1 MANIRQPD
9 ITIPFAGILYSSEE
23 QCEKAVEMLESKF
36 GEIVAQSPVYNW
48 EHTDYYKDELGDNI
62 KRRFFIFRNPIDPS
76 ELSSI
81 KIRTN
86 EMEQLLSI
94 GDKRTVNIDPG
105 YMTPAKIVLASTKDY
120 SHRIYLKDGI
130 YAEVTLMYTKGNL
143 TPHTY
148 TYRDFKNQNII
159 TFFTAS
165 RRLLWAL
172 KHELAC
178 SQRPIGS
185 IDNKNQNI

>member
-1 MANIRQPD
+1 MAKVRQPD
-9 ITIPFAGILYSSEE
+9 ITILFAGILYSSEE
-23 QCEKAVEMLESKF
+23 KCAQAVDMLEAEF

-62 KRRFFIFRNPIDPS
+62 KRRFFIFRKPIDPS
-76 ELSSI
+76 ELSNI

-86 EMEQLLSI
+86 AMEQELCI
-94 GDKRTVNIDPG
+94 DDKRTVNIDPG

-130 YAEVTLMYTKGNL
+130 YAEVTLMYTQERL

-165 RRLLWAL
+165 RRLLWAM
-172 KHELAC
+172 KDELPMKK
-178 SQRPIGS
+178 SSRKTDP
-185 IDNKNQNI
+185 D